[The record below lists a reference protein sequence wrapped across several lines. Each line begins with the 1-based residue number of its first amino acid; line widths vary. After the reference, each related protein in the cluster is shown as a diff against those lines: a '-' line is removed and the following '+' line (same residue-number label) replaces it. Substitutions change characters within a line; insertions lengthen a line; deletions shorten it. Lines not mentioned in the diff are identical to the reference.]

1 VLDIKLIK
9 YKVLQT
15 YINNFK
21 LHNKIS
27 TISYTIVNKVKIYGG
42 SSLQGAVTIGGAK
55 NSALPILAASLLSD
69 KKVSIGNVPDIAD
82 TRIML
87 EILKGCGAKY
97 IIKDKSVT
105 ESIRSRGRVITIDSS
120 NINELCA
127 PYELVTK
134 MRASILVLGPL
145 LARFGKA
152 KVALPGGCAIGPRPI
167 NIHLEAL
174 KQMGAEIELDGD
186 YLIAS
191 APNGLKGNEITFEK
205 PSVGATE
212 NIAMAASISSGT
224 TVINN
229 AAREPEVVDLLRF
242 LCGMG
247 AEIEGIGTSRLE
259 IVGKP
264 YLNGENYIHTVIG
277 DRIETATYA
286 IAACLTSGKV
296 ELHGIEHKLM
306 DDVWG
311 SLSAAG
317 VSMKV
322 LDDHSIEV
330 SASLS
335 GIRPID
341 IITAPYPGFPTDVQ
355 AQIMALLMHAKGT
368 STITETIYTNRFM
381 HVVELNKMGACI
393 SIDCATA
400 TIKGGSQI
408 KSADVTATDLRASAA
423 LVLAALSAQDGESFV
438 INDIHHLE
446 RGYDSMFHKL
456 SKCGAKIEL
465 YHDDAFQNIEH
476 IKASNVV

>member
-1 VLDIKLIK
+1 M
-9 YKVLQT
+9 
-15 YINNFK
+15 
-21 LHNKIS
+21 
-27 TISYTIVNKVKIYGG
+27 NKVKIYGG
-42 SSLQGAVTIGGAK
+42 NQLNGAITIGGAK
-55 NSALPILAASLLSD
+55 NSALPILAASLLSE

-97 IIKDKSVT
+97 TIKDKSAT
-105 ESIRSRGRVITIDSS
+105 EFTRIRGRIITIDSS
-120 NINELCA
+120 NITELCA
-127 PYELVTK
+127 PCELVTK

-167 NIHLEAL
+167 NIHLDAL
-174 KQMGAEIELDGD
+174 KQMGAEIELDGE

-191 APNGLKGNEITFEK
+191 APNGLKGAEITFEK

-229 AAREPEVVDLLRF
+229 AAREPEVVDLLKF

-247 AEIEGIGTSRLE
+247 AQIEGIGTSRLE
-259 IVGKP
+259 ISGRP
-264 YLNGENYIHTVIG
+264 YLNGENYMHTVIG

-286 IAACLTSGKV
+286 IAACITSGKL
-296 ELHGIEHKLM
+296 ELQGIEHKLM

-317 VSMKV
+317 VNLKV
-322 LDDHSIEV
+322 LDEYSIEV
-330 SASLS
+330 SASPS
-335 GIRPID
+335 GIKVID

-355 AQIMALLMHAKGT
+355 AQIMALLMHANGT

-381 HVVELNKMGACI
+381 HIVELNKMGASI
-393 SIDCATA
+393 SVDGATA
-400 TIKGGSQI
+400 SIKGGFKI

-423 LVLAALSAQDGESFV
+423 LILAALSAQEGESFV
-438 INDIHHLE
+438 VNEIHHLQ

-456 SKCGAKIEL
+456 AKCGAKIEL
-465 YHDDAFQNIEH
+465 YHDDAFQNIDH
-476 IKASNVV
+476 IKTSNLL